1 MPYSV
6 IIGDTRGVPSLSH
19 VRPAAFLKRGR
30 RGRGAR
36 FGTRAKL
43 RKDIRAAAA
52 SPFYEED
59 PRARHVVVRV
69 RVWMRE
75 FRVVCAGIYQDT
87 RQSRERHYRGG
98 ALCARDSNL
107 QGCANQKRA
116 RREINF
122 LYIVY
127 ILFYSIKKNRENLH
141 KNYETHNLL

>member
-19 VRPAAFLKRGR
+19 VRPAAFLKRGG

-43 RKDIRAAAA
+43 RKDIRAVAA
-52 SPFYEED
+52 SPFYGED
-59 PRARHVVVRV
+59 PRARHVVCV
-69 RVWMRE
+69 RVWMMD
-75 FRVVCAGIYQDT
+75 FHVVCAGIYQDT

-107 QGCANQKRA
+107 QGCANQKTRA
-116 RREINF
+116 TRNKF
-122 LYIVY
+122 CL
-127 ILFYSIKKNRENLH
+127 YSIYSLLPYQKKKKKGENFH
-141 KNYETHNLL
+141 ENYDIT

>member
-1 MPYSV
+1 MDALLCNYWRYH
-6 IIGDTRGVPSLSH
+6 RGGPSLSH

-30 RGRGAR
+30 RRRGAR

-59 PRARHVVVRV
+59 PRARPRGGARACADAGISRGVR
-69 RVWMRE
+69 
-75 FRVVCAGIYQDT
+75 ADIYQDT

-122 LYIVY
+122 LYIFY
-127 ILFYSIKKNRENLH
+127 ILFDCIEKD
-141 KNYETHNLL
+141 

>member
-19 VRPAAFLKRGR
+19 VRPAAFLKRGG

-43 RKDIRAAAA
+43 RKDIRAVAA
-52 SPFYEED
+52 SPFYGED
-59 PRARHVVVRV
+59 PRARHVVCV
-69 RVWMRE
+69 RVWMLD
-75 FRVVCAGIYQDT
+75 FHVVCAGIYQDT

-107 QGCANQKRA
+107 QGCALYQNA
-116 RREINF
+116 RDA
-122 LYIVY
+122 
-127 ILFYSIKKNRENLH
+127 K
-141 KNYETHNLL
+141 